1 MASTRQAYHIK
12 LDELGNTAARMCQ
25 LAGDALRDATG
36 ALLEA
41 NLALAEK
48 VIGIDAELDAMR
60 ASTESSAIELL
71 ALQAPVAKDLRAVLS
86 ALWIVADLQR
96 MGALAIHVARAA
108 RRRHPARAIPIAVR
122 PLIERMGTVGVHLA
136 EMAEIVLRERNVELA
151 RTLEIQ
157 DDLMDDLQ
165 QQLFTALHAPTW
177 TAGAGPAVDMALLGR
192 ASTSGSPTTPWPSP
206 VDWSSWS
213 PERTSAAPTSRPP
226 PASARRCNPPLSCH
240 PVVCGHAVVGRAVG
254 ADRDRHGC
262 DDRRSDRKYRSA
274 ILRVAQCSF
283 QCSSS
288 GADWSIG
295 SLTLRNVC

>member
-36 ALLEA
+36 ALLEP

-192 ASTSGSPTTPWPSP
+192 FYERFA
-206 VDWSSWS
+206 DHAWS

>member
-192 ASTSGSPTTPWPSP
+192 FY
-206 VDWSSWS
+206 
-213 PERTSAAPTSRPP
+213 ERFADHAVAVSRRLVFLVTGENLGGANIPAATHLG
-226 PASARRCNPPLSCH
+226 PPL
-240 PVVCGHAVVGRAVG
+240 
-254 ADRDRHGC
+254 
-262 DDRRSDRKYRSA
+262 
-274 ILRVAQCSF
+274 
-283 QCSSS
+283 
-288 GADWSIG
+288 
-295 SLTLRNVC
+295 